1 MKYQKIE
8 KDQQRTLNQVN
19 KEMRRI
25 QVDVSLKLD
34 MKMVDL
40 KQDNTNEHKQ
50 LLNTVDGHIDGCNEA
65 LENQTIYL
73 DKMSNMMNSFEQRST
88 KLEIEN
94 EEIEKNIANL
104 GQNNLSRT
112 QISKEKAGTYIDLE
126 SHLDTLTEKVN
137 HFVQNV
143 MVVRSLPHKVM
154 IMQRKLAELEQK
166 IES

>member
-8 KDQQRTLNQVN
+8 EDQQRTLNQVN

-50 LLNTVDGHIDGCNEA
+50 LLNTVDGCNEA

-73 DKMSNMMNSFEQRST
+73 DKMSNMMNSFEQRAT

-94 EEIEKNIANL
+94 KEREKSIAVL
-104 GQNNLSRT
+104 GQNNLLST
-112 QISKEKAGTYIDLE
+112 QFSNENKNGAKFKDLE
-126 SHLDTLTEKVN
+126 SHIDTLTEKVN

-143 MVVRSLPHKVM
+143 MVVRSLPQKVM
-154 IMQRKLAELEQK
+154 IMQRKLAELEK
-166 IES
+166 KMES